1 MAQWLKNLPAKKKKK
16 KKLPANIRDT
26 GSIPGPR
33 RTPGDGN
40 DNSFQYS
47 CLGNPMD
54 RGAWWTAV
62 HGVTKESDTT

>member
-47 CLGNPMD
+47 CLEDLMN
-54 RGAWWTAV
+54 REAWQGTV
-62 HGVTKESDTT
+62 HGVAKSQA